1 MQGFTTFYPH
11 FQSCRK
17 QGKIFR
23 NVLVPLFPRYVF
35 INSAL
40 DRKQVRLINST
51 YGVRG
56 LLTSDTRSP
65 SSVSPAVMQDL
76 LDRCDDAGIASSG
89 LSRGDEVR
97 FISGPFYGH
106 LASIES
112 LDAHGRIMVLFRLLG
127 MENRLVVE
135 PAAIAPVGR

>member
-1 MQGFTTFYPH
+1 
-11 FQSCRK
+11 
-17 QGKIFR
+17 
-23 NVLVPLFPRYVF
+23 
-35 INSAL
+35 
-40 DRKQVRLINST
+40 
-51 YGVRG
+51 
-56 LLTSDTRSP
+56 
-65 SSVSPAVMQDL
+65 MQDL